1 MVKGAITDK
10 NVLVLKKG
18 PNIQDLKNLNIGL
31 SFICAKIAS

>member
-10 NVLVLKKG
+10 NVLVKKKDR
-18 PNIQDLKNLNIGL
+18 IQDLKNLNIGL